1 MAAREEG
8 REDMRGGSSQGSCR
22 GKAVCSGRCRGRRDE
37 AEQLRSWRRKTGTI
51 GGEETIRRGG
61 PDVVSSGELLGSWR
75 KQIGEEGE
83 AQEGDEEA
91 RWRATASSGW
101 RKYSGRRQAASWRRG
116 GSSPDPDRIGGGGRE
131 GRESGVGIMRGEE
144 WGDSGVRVW
153 GTRPYRPGEVRWA
166 SWAGQLGRSPVEG
179 KFPSFVFVL
188 FSLFSFYGFTLVTF
202 ILVLAK
208 YTLST

>member
-1 MAAREEG
+1 MCGGARDGEG
-8 REDMRGGSSQGSCR
+8 SKR
-22 GKAVCSGRCRGRRDE
+22 
-37 AEQLRSWRRKTGTI
+37 
-51 GGEETIRRGG
+51 
-61 PDVVSSGELLGSWR
+61 
-75 KQIGEEGE
+75 
-83 AQEGDEEA
+83 
-91 RWRATASSGW
+91 
-101 RKYSGRRQAASWRRG
+101 
-116 GSSPDPDRIGGGGRE
+116 
-131 GRESGVGIMRGEE
+131 SGVSGVMG
-144 WGDSGVRVW
+144 GGVRVW

>member
-1 MAAREEG
+1 M
-8 REDMRGGSSQGSCR
+8 
-22 GKAVCSGRCRGRRDE
+22 
-37 AEQLRSWRRKTGTI
+37 
-51 GGEETIRRGG
+51 
-61 PDVVSSGELLGSWR
+61 
-75 KQIGEEGE
+75 
-83 AQEGDEEA
+83 
-91 RWRATASSGW
+91 TASSGW
-101 RKYSGRRQAASWRRG
+101 RKYSGRRLAAAWRRG
-116 GSSPDPDRIGGGGRE
+116 GSSPNPDRFGGGERDE
-131 GRESGVGIMRGEE
+131 RVGLGSCGGEE
-144 WGDSGVRVW
+144 WGVSGVRVW